1 MSTADRDR
9 WNARYAD
16 GAYESRRLPSPFLQ
30 QNAHLLPVT
39 GRALDLA
46 CGAGRN
52 AIYLA
57 DRGLSVDAVDIS
69 RVALERGRA
78 DAEGWPIRWIE
89 CDLDDGF
96 EACVDYDLI
105 VNIRYVNLPLVS
117 TLVKSLRPGGVLVI
131 EQHLA
136 TDDDVVGPKS
146 PAFRLDSGQLGGV
159 AEGMIVKQIE
169 EGVFDDPDGRPAA
182 LARLVATKPFP
193 GESGELTPT
202 ESTA

>member
-16 GAYESRRLPSPFLQ
+16 GAYESRRHPSPFLE
-30 QNAHLLPVT
+30 QNAQALPVT

-57 DRGLSVDAVDIS
+57 NHGLSVDAVDIS

-78 DAEGWPIRWIE
+78 DAGELPIRWIE

-96 EACVDYDLI
+96 EASVDYDLI

-117 TLVKSLRPGGVLVI
+117 TLLESLRPDGVLVI
-131 EQHLA
+131 EQHLV
-136 TDDDVVGPKS
+136 TDADVIGPKN
-146 PAFRLDSGQLGGV
+146 PAYRVAKGQLGGV
-159 AEGMIVKQIE
+159 ASGMVVRQTD
-169 EGVFDDPDGRPAA
+169 EGVFDDPDGRRAA
-182 LARLVATKPFP
+182 LARLVASKPS
-193 GESGELTPT
+193 SGELTPT

>member
-16 GAYESRRLPSPFLQ
+16 GAYESRRHPSPLLE
-30 QNAHLLPVT
+30 QNARALPEN

-52 AIYLA
+52 AIYIA
-57 DRGLSVDAVDIS
+57 NRGLDVDAVDIS

-78 DAEGWPIRWIE
+78 DAEELPIHWIE

-96 EACVDYDLI
+96 EASVDYDLI

-136 TDDDVVGPKS
+136 TDADVIGPTN
-146 PAFRLDSGQLGGV
+146 PAFRVAEGQLGGV
-159 AEGMIVKQIE
+159 ASGMIVEQIDE
-169 EGVFDDPDGRPAA
+169 RLFDDPDGRRVA
-182 LARLVATKPFP
+182 LARLVARKPSA
-193 GESGELTPT
+193 GKLTPT
-202 ESTA
+202 KPTA

>member
-16 GAYESRRLPSPFLQ
+16 GAYESRRHPSPFLE
-30 QNAHLLPVT
+30 QNAQALPEN

-57 DRGLSVDAVDIS
+57 NRGFAVDAVDIS

-78 DAEGWPIRWIE
+78 DAGELPIRWIE

-96 EACVDYDLI
+96 EASVDYDLI

-117 TLVKSLRPGGVLVI
+117 TLVKSLRPGGEVLLDD
-131 EQHLA
+131 QNA
-136 TDDDVVGPKS
+136 T
-146 PAFRLDSGQLGGV
+146 
-159 AEGMIVKQIE
+159 
-169 EGVFDDPDGRPAA
+169 RP
-182 LARLVATKPFP
+182 
-193 GESGELTPT
+193 
-202 ESTA
+202 

>member
-1 MSTADRDR
+1 MSTADRQR

-16 GAYESRRLPSPFLQ
+16 GAYESRRHPSPYLE
-30 QNAHLLPVT
+30 QNAHLFPET

-57 DRGLSVDAVDIS
+57 NRGFAVDAVDIS

-78 DAEGWPIRWIE
+78 DAGELPIRWIE

-96 EACVDYDLI
+96 EASVDYDLI

-117 TLVKSLRPGGVLVI
+117 TLLASLSPGGVLII

-136 TDDDVVGPKS
+136 TAADVVGPKN
-146 PAFRLDSGQLGGV
+146 PAYRVDRGDLGRV
-159 AEGMIVKQIE
+159 ANGMIIE
-169 EGVFDDPDGRPAA
+169 RIDERLIDDPDGRRAG
-182 LARLVATKPFP
+182 LARLVARKP
-193 GESGELTPT
+193 GRS
-202 ESTA
+202 S

>member
-16 GAYESRRLPSPFLQ
+16 GAYESRRHASPFLE
-30 QNAHLLPVT
+30 QNANLLPAN

-57 DRGLSVDAVDIS
+57 HRGLAVDAVDIS
-69 RVALERGRA
+69 RVALDRGRT
-78 DAEGWPIRWIE
+78 DAGALPIRWIE

-96 EACVDYDLI
+96 EAEADYDLI

-117 TLVKSLRPGGVLVI
+117 SLLESLRSGGVLVI

-136 TDDDVVGPKS
+136 TTADVVGPKN
-146 PAFRLDSGQLGGV
+146 PAYRVEAGELGRVASGMVVEHLT
-159 AEGMIVKQIE
+159 EGLVE
-169 EGVFDDPDGRPAA
+169 DPDGRRAA
-182 LARLVATKPFP
+182 LARLVARVP
-193 GESGELTPT
+193 SG
-202 ESTA
+202 SS

>member
-16 GAYESRRLPSPFLQ
+16 GAYESRRHPSPFLE
-30 QNAHLLPVT
+30 QNAQALPVT

-57 DRGLSVDAVDIS
+57 NHGLSVDAVDIS

-78 DAEGWPIRWIE
+78 DAGALPIRWIE

-96 EACVDYDLI
+96 EASGDYDLI

-117 TLVKSLRPGGVLVI
+117 MLVESLRPGGVLVI
-131 EQHLA
+131 EQHLV
-136 TDDDVVGPKS
+136 TDADVIGPRN
-146 PAFRLDSGQLGGV
+146 PAFRVSRGQLGGV
-159 AEGMIVKQIE
+159 ASGMVVRQIDEGM
-169 EGVFDDPDGRPAA
+169 FDDPDGRRAA
-182 LARLVATKPFP
+182 LARLVARKP
-193 GESGELTPT
+193 SAGELTPT

>member
-16 GAYESRRLPSPFLQ
+16 GAYESRRHPSPFLE
-30 QNAHLLPVT
+30 QNAHLLPEN

-57 DRGLSVDAVDIS
+57 ERGLAVDAVDIS

-78 DAEGWPIRWIE
+78 DAGDLPIRWIE
-89 CDLDDGF
+89 SDLDDGF
-96 EACVDYDLI
+96 EPSVNYDLI

-117 TLVKSLRPGGVLVI
+117 TLVKSLRPAGVLVI
-131 EQHLA
+131 EQHLS
-136 TDDDVVGPKS
+136 TDADVIGPEN
-146 PAFRLDSGQLGGV
+146 PAFRVAKGQLGGV
-159 AEGMIVKQIE
+159 ASGMVVEQIDE
-169 EGVFDDPDGRPAA
+169 REFDDPDGRRAA
-182 LARLVATKPFP
+182 LARLVARMPYA
-193 GESGELTPT
+193 GELTPN

>member
-9 WNARYAD
+9 WNARYAE
-16 GAYESRRLPSPFLQ
+16 GAYESRRHPSPFLE
-30 QNAHLLPVT
+30 QNAHLLPLH

-57 DRGLSVDAVDIS
+57 RHGLAVDAVDIS

-78 DAEGWPIRWIE
+78 DAGDLPIRWIE

-96 EACVDYDLI
+96 EASMDYDLI

-117 TLVKSLRPGGVLVI
+117 TLIESLRPGGILAI

-136 TDDDVVGPKS
+136 TVADVIGPKN
-146 PAFRLDSGQLGGV
+146 PAFRVAKGELARVASGMV
-159 AEGMIVKQIE
+159 IE
-169 EGVFDDPDGRPAA
+169 QADEREFDDPDGRRAA
-182 LARLVATKPFP
+182 LARLVARMP
-193 GESGELTPT
+193 SACELTPV

>member
-16 GAYESRRLPSPFLQ
+16 GAYESRRHPSPFLE
-30 QNAHLLPVT
+30 QNVQALPVT
-39 GRALDLA
+39 GCALDLA

-57 DRGLSVDAVDIS
+57 NHGLSVDAVDIS
-69 RVALERGRA
+69 RVALDRGRA
-78 DAEGWPIRWIE
+78 DAGELPIRWIE

-96 EACVDYDLI
+96 EAGGEYDLI

-117 TLVKSLRPGGVLVI
+117 MLVKSLRPGGVLVV

-136 TDDDVVGPKS
+136 TDADVIGPKN
-146 PAFRLDSGQLGGV
+146 PAFRVETGELSHV
-159 AEGMIVKQIE
+159 ASGMIVEQIDE
-169 EGVFDDPDGRPAA
+169 REFDDPDGRRAA
-182 LARLVATKPFP
+182 LARLLARKP
-193 GESGELTPT
+193 STDELTPT

>member
-16 GAYESRRLPSPFLQ
+16 GAYESRRHPSPFLEQ
-30 QNAHLLPVT
+30 HADLLAAN

-57 DRGLSVDAVDIS
+57 SRGLAVDAVDIS

-78 DAEGWPIRWIE
+78 DAAELPIRWIE
-89 CDLDDGF
+89 CDLDEGL
-96 EACVDYDLI
+96 EADTDYDVI

-117 TLVKSLRPGGVLVI
+117 TLLESLRPGGVLVT

-136 TDDDVVGPKS
+136 TEADVIGPKN
-146 PAFRLDSGQLGGV
+146 PAYRVEAGELGRVASGMVIEHLT
-159 AEGMIVKQIE
+159 EGLVE
-169 EGVFDDPDGRPAA
+169 DPDGRPAA
-182 LARLVATKPFP
+182 LARLIARMP
-193 GESGELTPT
+193 SR
-202 ESTA
+202 SS

>member
-1 MSTADRDR
+1 MSAADRDR

-16 GAYESRRLPSPFLQ
+16 GAYESRRYPSPFLEQ
-30 QNAHLLPVT
+30 RADLLPAN

-57 DRGLSVDAVDIS
+57 NRGLAVDAVDIS

-78 DAEGWPIRWIE
+78 VAGELPIRWIE
-89 CDLDDGF
+89 CDLDGF
-96 EACVDYDLI
+96 EADADYDLI

-117 TLVKSLRPGGVLVI
+117 SLLDSLRPGGVLVI

-136 TDDDVVGPKS
+136 TEADVIGPKN
-146 PAFRLDSGQLGGV
+146 PAYRVEAGELGRV
-159 AEGMIVKQIE
+159 ASGMIVE
-169 EGVFDDPDGRPAA
+169 HLAEGLFDDPHGRRAA
-182 LARLVATKPFP
+182 LARLVARMP
-193 GESGELTPT
+193 SRA
-202 ESTA
+202 S

>member
-1 MSTADRDR
+1 MSAADRDR

-16 GAYESRRLPSPFLQ
+16 GAYESRRHPSPFLE
-30 QNAHLLPVT
+30 QNAHLLPAD

-57 DRGLSVDAVDIS
+57 HRGFDVDAVDIS
-69 RVALERGRA
+69 RVALQRGRA
-78 DAEGWPIRWIE
+78 DAGELPIRWIE

-96 EACVDYDLI
+96 EADADYDLI

-117 TLVKSLRPGGVLVI
+117 ALLESLRTGGVLVM

-136 TDDDVVGPKS
+136 TEADVIGPKN
-146 PAFRLDSGQLGGV
+146 PAFRVEAGELGRVASGMVVEHLT
-159 AEGMIVKQIE
+159 EGLVE
-169 EGVFDDPDGRPAA
+169 DPDGRPAA
-182 LARLVATKPFP
+182 LARLIARMPSEVK
-193 GESGELTPT
+193 LTTT

>member
-16 GAYESRRLPSPFLQ
+16 GAYESRRHPSPFLERH
-30 QNAHLLPVT
+30 ADLLPAN

-57 DRGLSVDAVDIS
+57 NRGLAVDAVDIS
-69 RVALERGRA
+69 RVALDRGRA
-78 DAEGWPIRWIE
+78 DAGELPIRWIE
-89 CDLDDGF
+89 CDLDDRFG
-96 EACVDYDLI
+96 AKADYDLI

-117 TLVKSLRPGGVLVI
+117 SLLELLRPGGVLVI

-136 TDDDVVGPKS
+136 TTADVVGPKN
-146 PAFRLDSGQLGGV
+146 PAYRVEAGELGRVASGMVVEHLT
-159 AEGMIVKQIE
+159 EGL
-169 EGVFDDPDGRPAA
+169 FDDPDGRRVA
-182 LARLVATKPFP
+182 LARLVARMP
-193 GESGELTPT
+193 SR
-202 ESTA
+202 SS

>member
-1 MSTADRDR
+1 MSAADRDR

-16 GAYESRRLPSPFLQ
+16 GAYESRRHPSPFLE
-30 QNAHLLPVT
+30 QNAHLLPEN

-57 DRGLSVDAVDIS
+57 RRGLAVDAVDIS
-69 RVALERGRA
+69 GVAVERGRA
-78 DAEGWPIRWIE
+78 DASDLPIRWIE

-96 EACVDYDLI
+96 EDSVEYDLI

-117 TLVKSLRPGGVLVI
+117 TLAKSLRPGGVLVI

-136 TDDDVVGPKS
+136 TAADVIGPKN
-146 PAFRLDSGQLGGV
+146 PAFRVETGELSRIASGMV
-159 AEGMIVKQIE
+159 VEHIDEGE
-169 EGVFDDPDGRPAA
+169 FDDPDGRRAA
-182 LARLVATKPFP
+182 LARLVARKP
-193 GESGELTPT
+193 SAGELTPN

>member
-16 GAYESRRLPSPFLQ
+16 GAYESRRHPSPFLE
-30 QNAHLLPVT
+30 QNAHLLPEN

-57 DRGLSVDAVDIS
+57 ERDLAVDAVDIS

-78 DAEGWPIRWIE
+78 DAGDLAIRWIE

-96 EACVDYDLI
+96 EPSVDYDLI

-136 TDDDVVGPKS
+136 TDADVIGPKN
-146 PAFRLDSGQLGGV
+146 PAFRIAKGQLGGV
-159 AEGMIVKQIE
+159 ASGMVVERIDE
-169 EGVFDDPDGRPAA
+169 REFDDPDGRRAA
-182 LARLVATKPFP
+182 LARLVARMP
-193 GESGELTPT
+193 SAGELTPA

>member
-1 MSTADRDR
+1 MSAADRDR

-16 GAYESRRLPSPFLQ
+16 GAYESRRHPSPFLE
-30 QNAHLLPVT
+30 QNAHLLPAD

-57 DRGLSVDAVDIS
+57 HRGFDVDAVDIS
-69 RVALERGRA
+69 RVALQRGRA
-78 DAEGWPIRWIE
+78 DAGELPIRWIE

-96 EACVDYDLI
+96 EADADYDLI

-117 TLVKSLRPGGVLVI
+117 ALLESLRTGGVLVM

-136 TDDDVVGPKS
+136 TEADVIGPKN
-146 PAFRLDSGQLGGV
+146 PAFRVEAGELGRVASGMVVEHLT
-159 AEGMIVKQIE
+159 EGLVE
-169 EGVFDDPDGRPAA
+169 DPDGRPAA
-182 LARLVATKPFP
+182 LARLIARMPSEVKFP
-193 GESGELTPT
+193 TT
-202 ESTA
+202 ASTA

>member
-16 GAYESRRLPSPFLQ
+16 GAYESRRHPSPFLE
-30 QNAHLLPVT
+30 QNAQALPEN

-57 DRGLSVDAVDIS
+57 NRGFAVDAVDIS

-78 DAEGWPIRWIE
+78 DAGELPIRWIE

-96 EACVDYDLI
+96 EASVDYDLI

-136 TDDDVVGPKS
+136 TAADVIGPKN
-146 PAFRLDSGQLGGV
+146 PAFRVETGELSRVASGMV
-159 AEGMIVKQIE
+159 VEQIHE
-169 EGVFDDPDGRPAA
+169 KEFDDPDGRRAA
-182 LARLVATKPFP
+182 LARLVARKP
-193 GESGELTPT
+193 SAGELTPT

>member
-16 GAYESRRLPSPFLQ
+16 GAYESRRHPSPFLE
-30 QNAHLLPVT
+30 QNAHLLPEN

-57 DRGLSVDAVDIS
+57 RRGLAVDAVDIS

-78 DAEGWPIRWIE
+78 DAGGLPIRWIE
-89 CDLDDGF
+89 CDLDAGF
-96 EACVDYDLI
+96 EDDENYDLI

-117 TLVKSLRPGGVLVI
+117 ALLESLRPGGVLVI

-136 TDDDVVGPKS
+136 NAANVIGPRN
-146 PAFRLDSGQLGGV
+146 PAFRVAKGQLARV
-159 AEGMIVKQIE
+159 ATGMIVEQIDE
-169 EGVFDDPDGRPAA
+169 RVFDDPDGRRAA
-182 LARLVATKPFP
+182 LARLVARRPSA
-193 GESGELTPT
+193 GRAS
-202 ESTA
+202 

>member
-16 GAYESRRLPSPFLQ
+16 GTYESRRHPSPFLA
-30 QNAHLLPVT
+30 QNAQALPDN

-57 DRGLSVDAVDIS
+57 RRGLAVDAVDIS

-78 DAEGWPIRWIE
+78 IGGELPIRWIE

-96 EACVDYDLI
+96 QASVDYEVI

-117 TLVKSLRPGGVLVI
+117 MLVESLRPGGVLVI
-131 EQHLA
+131 EQHLV
-136 TDDDVVGPKS
+136 TDAEVVGPKN
-146 PAFRLDSGQLGGV
+146 PAFRVSRGQLGGV
-159 AEGMIVKQIE
+159 ASGMTVEQID
-169 EGVFDDPDGRPAA
+169 EGVFDDPDGRRAA
-182 LARLVATKPFP
+182 LARLVARKQS
-193 GESGELTPT
+193 SGELTPT
-202 ESTA
+202 EPTA